1 MSSAQIMDTTKFIFE
16 NAILEKE
23 KNPDD
28 RLMSESYVLQMASKH
43 L

>member
-23 KNPDD
+23 KHPDD
-28 RLMSESYVLQMASKH
+28 RIDE
-43 L
+43 